1 MFSLSDRIPKYLLGK
16 YQLMTTVLFTAL
28 FSLVCILLVSR
39 FFLNSWFSLDS
50 AFSSGYMLGFY
61 ALSIGLLCISRRL
74 MYVNR
79 DEPITYMGYIL
90 WLVTEVVAVA
100 LLYTG
105 LSVAAPALG
114 LPESSVPARMLFA
127 RSLMG
132 AAVAMG
138 VPYILV
144 AQYFAIEDK
153 NNTMRVMNYSSVVT
167 DMPLTPQD
175 EKRITLYDNAGVIKL
190 SLTQDKLYYVESDD
204 NYVKVWYTDASGAMK
219 QYMLRCR
226 LKTIEESFVDS
237 DLVRCHRK
245 FLVNIHKVEVLL
257 SEKEGYYLILDSPQA
272 DRIPVSK
279 TYEEFVLT
287 KFNSR

>member
-16 YQLMTTVLFTAL
+16 YQLMATVLFTAL

-61 ALSIGLLCISRRL
+61 ALAIALLSLSRRL

-79 DEPITYMGYIL
+79 DEPITYLGYIL
-90 WLVTEVVAVA
+90 WLVAEVVAVA

-114 LPESSVPARMLFA
+114 LPESSVPVQTLFA
-127 RSLMG
+127 RALM
-132 AAVAMG
+132 ATTVAIG
-138 VPYILV
+138 VPYILIG
-144 AQYFAIEDK
+144 QYFAIEDK

-167 DMPLTPQD
+167 DLPLGPQD
-175 EKRITLYDNAGVIKL
+175 EKRITLFDNAGVIKL
-190 SLTQDKLYYVESDD
+190 SLTQDKLYYIESDD
-204 NYVKVWYTDASGAMK
+204 NYVKVWYTDSSGAMK

-226 LKTIEESFVDS
+226 LKTIEESFLDS

-245 FLVNIHKVEVLL
+245 FLVNINKVEVLS
-257 SEKEGYYLILDSPQA
+257 SEKDGYYLTLDAARVEP
-272 DRIPVSK
+272 IPVSK
-279 TYEEFVLT
+279 TYEEAVLNR
-287 KFNSR
+287 FNSR

>member
-39 FFLNSWFSLDS
+39 FFLDTWFSLDD
-50 AFSSGYMLGFY
+50 AVSSGYMLAFY
-61 ALSIGLLCISRRL
+61 ALAIGLLCLSRRL

-79 DEPITYMGYIL
+79 DEPITYLGYIL
-90 WLVTEVVAVA
+90 WMVAEVVAVA

-105 LSVAAPALG
+105 LSAAAPVLG
-114 LPESSVPARMLFA
+114 LPASTVPARTLFA
-127 RSLMG
+127 RSLM
-132 AAVAMG
+132 AASVAMG

-167 DMPLTPQD
+167 DLPLTAQD
-175 EKRITLYDNAGVIKL
+175 EKRITLFDNAGVIKL

-226 LKTIEESFVDS
+226 LKTIEDSFLDS

-245 FLVNIHKVEVLL
+245 FLVNINKVEVLS
-257 SEKEGYYLILDSPQA
+257 SEKDGYYLTLDVPGVEP
-272 DRIPVSK
+272 IPVSK
-279 TYEEFVLT
+279 TYEESVLNR
-287 KFNSR
+287 FNSR